1 MTVISGTNQSKNTVN
16 PQGARKSGIYLWGDV
31 VATWGDA
38 IASWGNTVISA
49 VNQSKSAVASYFEL
63 QDGTPFLLQ
72 DGTNL
77 EMQGGGGAI
86 VYTNQSKS

>member
-1 MTVISGTNQSKNTVN
+1 MPITPVNQSKNSVN
-16 PQGARKSGIYLWGDV
+16 PIGARKAGIYLWGDV
-31 VATWGDA
+31 LATWGDILATWGDYA
-38 IASWGNTVISA
+38 INVA
-49 VNQSKSAVASYFEL
+49 NQSKSTVLTILEL

-77 EMQGGGGAI
+77 EMQGGSGAL